1 MDMDRNTSA
10 LSRNRTRVSSDHGE
24 LTTPA
29 MWRFTM
35 SDIDIGVLV
44 SQENHHQYL
53 AVASREQ
60 QQDFLR
66 KLYDHQQCGDPHPL
80 RLTLT
85 QRLLIIKER
94 TPKLEEELQLVL
106 GPSFIQ
112 LTKRFHPAYQTLMSM
127 IELDKAKFRDINKFA
142 NQLYDEISDTF
153 IKMCDLTKIPMPEI
167 QENPE
172 NLEKYKQYLKD
183 RMLEGYYCHNIH
195 HQYFTAQPINTECY
209 ICGQLVAEY
218 QLGIHVVDEHFE
230 VVHGSLTDEPTSPSY
245 GPTSPANSSETPTY
259 GPTSPT
265 PPPYSP
271 LTPTDGST
279 SPSYSPIS
287 PRSLE
292 QCYICGQNVVPG
304 QLGIHVVNEHFEVV
318 RGSLTDEPTSP
329 SYGPTSQFSSPTYG
343 PTSPSLS
350 PTTPPFDQTDSP
362 PNEP

>member
-1 MDMDRNTSA
+1 MDMDRNTSS

-24 LTTPA
+24 LTNPA
-29 MWRFTM
+29 IWRFTM

-127 IELDKAKFRDINKFA
+127 IEIDKAKFRDINKFA
-142 NQLYDEISDTF
+142 NQLDDEIKNTF
-153 IKMCDLTKIPMPEI
+153 LKMCDLTKIPMPEI

-183 RMLEGYYCHNIH
+183 RMLEGYYCHNIKQ
-195 HQYFTAQPINTECY
+195 QYFTAQPINTECY

-230 VVHGSLTDEPTSPSY
+230 VVHGHLTDEPTSPSY
-245 GPTSPANSSETPTY
+245 GPI
-259 GPTSPT
+259 SPT

-287 PRSLE
+287 PRMLE
-292 QCYICGQNVVPG
+292 QCYICGQQVVPG
-304 QLGIHVVNEHFEVV
+304 QLEMHVVEEHFE
-318 RGSLTDEPTSP
+318 EFHPP
-329 SYGPTSQFSSPTYG
+329 ASQFSSPTYG